1 MIRHRPLPVLTI
13 VLKRIAK
20 SGNSRLTGC
29 HNNKGKAV
37 RYLGFAVTFV
47 ALSSLAAHAADITVY
62 SPGIVNGPLKTLAAA
77 WTAETGNKVTF
88 AGNNVGRIRTAVA
101 KDDPGDVVV
110 APTGDFA
117 DFAPKLKPGSERA
130 LGRIRFGV
138 VVKAGGAHP
147 DISTHEKFVA
157 FAKKSG
163 VLAYADPKVGSL
175 TGGMVEEMLKRP
187 EFAGVEARPI
197 KGMIGDAIVRGDA
210 EFGGGAITEELMA
223 KDAEIVG
230 PFPDDLGLHVD
241 VSAAVLKVSAAPD
254 DAQAFLRY
262 VTRPEAAAVWKAG
275 GIVQP

>member
-1 MIRHRPLPVLTI
+1 LIV

-20 SGNSRLTGC
+20 RGNSRLTDC
-29 HNNKGKAV
+29 HNKRLGGAV
-37 RYLGFAVTFV
+37 RLSLAV
-47 ALSSLAAHAADITVY
+47 ALVAMSSWTAQAADITVY
-62 SPGIVNGPLKTLAAA
+62 SPGIVNGPLKTLADA

-88 AGNNVGRIRTAVA
+88 AGFNVGRIRTAVG

-117 DFAPKLKPGSERA
+117 DFAPKLTPGSERSI
-130 LGRIRFGV
+130 GRIRFGV

-157 FAKKSG
+157 FTKQAG

-175 TGGMVEEMLKRP
+175 TGGMVEEMLGRP

-210 EFGGGAITEELMA
+210 QFGGGAITEELMA
-223 KDAEIVG
+223 KGAEVVG

-241 VSAAVLKVSAAPD
+241 VSAAVLKVSAAPS

-262 VTRPEAAAVWKAG
+262 VTRPEAAAMWKAG
-275 GIVQP
+275 GIVRP